1 MNPLI
6 TDLSLYDLR
15 GTAGVAAD
23 LSHTNTG
30 CTVTGYEGPENLAA
44 ALTGC
49 DLVVIPAGV
58 PRKPGMTRD
67 DLFSINAGIV
77 RDLCVAVAENC
88 PNALVNIIS
97 NPVNSTVP
105 IAAEVFKQK
114 GMYDPKNVFGVSTL
128 DVVRSNTFVAE
139 AKGLDV
145 NDVDVPVVGGHAGIT
160 ILPLLSQAYPASE
173 FTADE
178 IEKLTVRIQ
187 NAGTEVVEA
196 KAGAGSATLSMAY
209 AAARMA
215 EACLRGLS
223 GEPDVY
229 ECTYVASTVTDL
241 PFFATKVRLGPSGAE
256 EVLPVGD
263 ITDYEK
269 GWLEKLIPELKASI
283 DKGVAFANE

>member
-1 MNPLI
+1 
-6 TDLSLYDLR
+6 
-15 GTAGVAAD
+15 
-23 LSHTNTG
+23 
-30 CTVTGYEGPENLAA
+30 
-44 ALTGC
+44 
-49 DLVVIPAGV
+49 
-58 PRKPGMTRD
+58 
-67 DLFSINAGIV
+67 
-77 RDLCVAVAENC
+77 
-88 PNALVNIIS
+88 
-97 NPVNSTVP
+97 
-105 IAAEVFKQK
+105 
-114 GMYDPKNVFGVSTL
+114 
-128 DVVRSNTFVAE
+128 
-139 AKGLDV
+139 V

-160 ILPLLSQAYPASE
+160 ILPLLSQSYPACE